1 MMGVEHALVVHCAGL
16 DELNPIGDAEIVEVT
31 QNGYRR
37 YTLTPEELGIPR
49 CTLQDL
55 EGGDADDNCRIL
67 RQVFQGGEHCDNAIG
82 NTIAYNAGAVQF
94 YRSWR
99 MISYNQ
105 DEFFTLL
112 SKLQG
117 SAFRGNG
124 PRRALFMACFAMVVA
139 IGNHMYSIAF
149 IPSTMSVAC
158 TYTLNVF
165 NVFLGLLVSFRLN
178 SAFNQWRSG
187 VVAMGSVGDAA
198 RGIVSS
204 TVSFLDLREDG
215 EDKLRFAGE
224 LRRLVCLYVSI
235 LVQDARGCAQEDLSS
250 FIQGHLLDETEAEEM
265 KRCGVVCNR
274 ERVQKGRGVSVAQA
288 NPYKLRSSMV
298 EFGHRRN
305 WFGMPQ
311 AAAVNGYVSTLVSL
325 YSTIYTIANIPIPF
339 NYAHFLVAVMTAYLT
354 VYTFAIVH
362 ASSYITP
369 FWVYGWGFVIFSADD
384 VAREIECPFGTDHND
399 IDLENR
405 IVRIEE
411 ELDVVLRSAYCHE
424 ASLRAP
430 VLYSPKS
437 MESTTSVC
445 VDSLPFSEVSDHVV
459 EETNPSLSF
468 APSEIPMPAGPM
480 LRFMLTHSNSDK
492 DFQAPL
498 SDVEEGGVPAE
509 EAPLVAASPKPGY
522 GSSSSARNEVWL

>member
-1 MMGVEHALVVHCAGL
+1 
-16 DELNPIGDAEIVEVT
+16 
-31 QNGYRR
+31 
-37 YTLTPEELGIPR
+37 
-49 CTLQDL
+49 
-55 EGGDADDNCRIL
+55 
-67 RQVFQGGEHCDNAIG
+67 
-82 NTIAYNAGAVQF
+82 
-94 YRSWR
+94 

-165 NVFLGLLVSFRLN
+165 NVFLGLLISFRLN

-298 EFGHRRN
+298 ELWIRRLIQSGHRRN